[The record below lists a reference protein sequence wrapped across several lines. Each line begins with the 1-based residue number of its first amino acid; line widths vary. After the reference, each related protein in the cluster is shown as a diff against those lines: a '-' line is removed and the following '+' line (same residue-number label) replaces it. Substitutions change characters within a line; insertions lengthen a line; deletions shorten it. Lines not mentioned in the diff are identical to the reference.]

1 MAPEAQTSGVPYSC
15 ILSDLVPG
23 AMTAP
28 DNAGD
33 VCRAMDMAW
42 ETLVL
47 FLAVGGCHLNVP
59 LSASPM
65 GGPREALRQTS
76 VNVPRVLVPS
86 QRAWQFCDLS
96 CDSHDR

>member
-1 MAPEAQTSGVPYSC
+1 MAPEAQTSGVSYSC

-23 AMTAP
+23 AM
-28 DNAGD
+28 
-33 VCRAMDMAW
+33 DMAW

-47 FLAVGGCHLNVP
+47 FLVVGGCHLNVS